1 MRCSDGLLS
10 LESLTLRPIIGRLDP
25 DSKQVAARAAEGG
38 AMDTRLQY
46 WAETGDYSEDLDE
59 QPAHG
64 RQFRGA
70 RPLEGAAVALMVP
83 VGILVGG
90 LLALAFVVRLL
101 TLPLRR
107 GGGSACERAP

>member
-1 MRCSDGLLS
+1 
-10 LESLTLRPIIGRLDP
+10 
-25 DSKQVAARAAEGG
+25 
-38 AMDTRLQY
+38 MDTRLQY

-59 QPAHG
+59 RPAPAHG
-64 RQFRGA
+64 RHLRGA

-101 TLPLRR
+101 LLPL
-107 GGGSACERAP
+107 GAGSTPEREP